1 MAASKTRAP
10 AGRELNPTN
19 PAPAAPVETSA
30 RPALESAPRSTTIQ
44 SSTATPAPTR
54 TRRRAGPDRRPV
66 RWLPLGISGAVH
78 GSLLLV
84 LVLVYAAVPAPL
96 ERRGAF
102 QTVAFVE
109 PCVDEACE
117 VVADELPEEDPVDDL
132 ELTPLVA
139 PDDVTPEDD
148 TELPLVEPERAVLH
162 EPPTLAA
169 HEIPLSA
176 VKRREPKPVARP
188 RPTRTPQAHA
198 RPVARPVQARPA
210 SQARGRTKLKLVSRP
225 SLLSYYPAEA
235 RRQGIEGEALVEI
248 LVDASGTVTRATL
261 VRTSGSALLDRQAV
275 KVMYAYR
282 FEPGARGRAR
292 VPVSFRL
299 R

>member
-1 MAASKTRAP
+1 M
-10 AGRELNPTN
+10 
-19 PAPAAPVETSA
+19 
-30 RPALESAPRSTTIQ
+30 
-44 SSTATPAPTR
+44 
-54 TRRRAGPDRRPV
+54 
-66 RWLPLGISGAVH
+66 VH

-84 LVLVYAAVPAPL
+84 LVLVYAAVPPPP

-117 VVADELPEEDPVDDL
+117 PVADELPEEDPVDDL
-132 ELTPLVA
+132 ELTPLVE

-169 HEIPLSA
+169 HEVPLSA

-188 RPTRTPQAHA
+188 RPTAA
-198 RPVARPVQARPA
+198 RPVARRPVQARPA
-210 SQARGRTKLKLVSRP
+210 AQPRGRTKLKLVSRP

-261 VRTSGSALLDRQAV
+261 VRTSGSALLDRQAL